1 MNSRERV
8 LMALNHKEPDRVPF
22 DLGGTVVTGIHHKA
36 YAGLRR
42 ALGLP
47 DREPKIIDMIQQ
59 LALVDDDVMDRLG
72 VDMRNISP
80 RSSASFQIEVG
91 DMGEYTCFYDEF
103 KIGWRSPKDGGWYY
117 DMFDH
122 PLRGDI
128 SVETVDKFPL
138 PDPLDPA
145 RFVGL
150 REAALRV
157 RDEENRAVVF
167 GNISAGIFEVLT
179 WTRGYEDAYA
189 DWGSSSPVA
198 LRFMDRVLQLQL
210 AYWEK
215 ALSMVGDVIDVA
227 QIADDIAGQNSPL
240 ISPRSYRKL
249 LKPLH
254 RELCDFIHART
265 DAKIFMHSCGAI
277 RPFIPDFIEI
287 GIDIINPVQVSAAG
301 MDSAELK
308 RDFGK
313 DLGLL
318 GRRRRH
324 PGRVRHRHAATG
336 ARGCETTPER
346 LHAGRR
352 LRFQHRAQ
360 HPGQRAPGQY
370 HGDVGNAAGVRSIP
384 LVIHN
389 SQTER
394 YTCLNWKP
402 STTRSS
408 RAMPP
413 APRRA

>member
-1 MNSRERV
+1 
-8 LMALNHKEPDRVPF
+8 LNHQEPDHVPF
-22 DLGGTVVTGIHHKA
+22 DLGGTVVTGIHRKA
-36 YAGLRR
+36 YLALRQ

-47 DREPKIIDMIQQ
+47 PREAKIIDMIQQ
-59 LALVDDDVMDRLG
+59 LALVDNDVLDRLG
-72 VDMRNISP
+72 VDVKNISP
-80 RSSASFQIEVG
+80 RSSASFRIEVG
-91 DMGEYTCFYDEF
+91 DMGEYTYFYDEF

-122 PLRGDI
+122 PLRGEITEGD
-128 SVETVDKFPL
+128 VDRFPL

-150 REAALRV
+150 REKAIRV
-157 RDEENRAVVF
+157 RDQEQRAVVM

-198 LRFMDRVLQLQL
+198 LRLMDRVLQLQL

-215 ALSMVGDVIDVA
+215 ALSTVGDVIDVA
-227 QIADDIAGQNSPL
+227 QIADDIAGQNGPL

-265 DAKIFMHSCGAI
+265 NAKIFMHSCGAI

-301 MDSAELK
+301 MDSAQLK

-313 DLGLL
+313 DLVFWG
-318 GRRRRH
+318 GGVDTQGVFGTGT
-324 PGRVRHRHAATG
+324 PQQVR
-336 ARGCETTPER
+336 EDVK
-346 LHAGRR
+346 RR
-352 LRFQHRAQ
+352 LNDFM
-360 HPGQRAPGQY
+360 PGGGFVFNTVHNIQ
-370 HGDVGNAAGVRSIP
+370 GNVPAENIM
-384 LVIHN
+384 
-389 SQTER
+389 
-394 YTCLNWKP
+394 
-402 STTRSS
+402 
-408 RAMPP
+408 AMWETLQEYGKY
-413 APRRA
+413 R